1 LADPANQESNM
12 KTVAEEMNH
21 APLTASNSPKT
32 DEPKTE
38 PAVEKINVHE
48 LRRVR
53 KSVKDDCFGPRRADA
68 THWRCKR
75 IEGDRRQ
82 TLLFWGDNDVEE
94 SEWPIDTLSLEI
106 IRDRWGGGRY
116 IVEFYGTNG
125 AGARVQRG
133 KSSIVHLREIEQVID
148 VPNAQPA
155 AKSSAMVPALPAGG
169 DLQTVI
175 SLLAFLEDRN
185 EKSRAAAA
193 ADAKVSLERY
203 KVDVEAQLQRERL
216 ASQERIAQLEAMH
229 KGIRA
234 GSGHSAPIDADALAA
249 KIGDAVGSRVD
260 DALADYEP
268 PSDASPP
275 AAESSAATVKALTE
289 ALAPILALVAAKLQ
303 PTLPPSNGG
312 ADPSSQGGGGGEE
325 GAK

>member
-1 LADPANQESNM
+1 MNRLAEKKNQ
-12 KTVAEEMNH
+12 TPIA
-21 APLTASNSPKT
+21 ASDTPKA
-32 DEPKTE
+32 DPKTE

-53 KSVKDDCFGPRRADA
+53 KGVKDDCFGPRRADA

-94 SEWPIDTLSLEI
+94 SEWPIDTLSLETL
-106 IRDRWGGGRY
+106 RERWGGGRY
-116 IVEFYGTNG
+116 LVEFYGTNG
-125 AGARVQRG
+125 TGARVQRG
-133 KSSIVHLREIEQVID
+133 KSSIVHLREVEQVID
-148 VPNAQPA
+148 VPKAQPTA
-155 AKSSAMVPALPAGG
+155 NASAMVPALPVGG

-229 KGIRA
+229 KGMRIS
-234 GSGHSAPIDADALAA
+234 SGGAAPFDAEAFAA
-249 KIGDAVGSRVD
+249 KLSDHLSDRVEAVLDEREPAGIDGPESRPD
-260 DALADYEP
+260 RT
-268 PSDASPP
+268 
-275 AAESSAATVKALTE
+275 AEMVKTVTD
-289 ALAPILALVAAKLQ
+289 ALAPILSLAAARLG
-303 PTLPPSNGG
+303 PPV
-312 ADPSSQGGGGGEE
+312 PGGGGGSGHGNPSGNGEST
-325 GAK
+325 